1 MSNAC
6 TYAPSTGTDLFYALK
21 KKLGYK
27 KAWEVYGIVMGSK
40 FQNDYGDSLSFD
52 AEGVPSFSSV
62 MSNPY
67 IKNFIGD
74 GALKES
80 LQSQFKSKED
90 TLSNYAECLQEAYKF
105 NSSDPNN
112 KKFTAIV
119 DYSGDNI
126 TVRLV
131 FKSKAADEK
140 FSEQYKTHQL
150 NTALAGILQPLGN
163 NIVGLLN

>member
-6 TYAPSTGTDLFYALK
+6 TYAPSTGTNLFYALK

-74 GALKES
+74 GVLKES

-90 TLSNYAECLQEAYKF
+90 TLSNYAECL
-105 NSSDPNN
+105 
-112 KKFTAIV
+112 
-119 DYSGDNI
+119 
-126 TVRLV
+126 
-131 FKSKAADEK
+131 
-140 FSEQYKTHQL
+140 
-150 NTALAGILQPLGN
+150 
-163 NIVGLLN
+163 

>member
-1 MSNAC
+1 
-6 TYAPSTGTDLFYALK
+6 
-21 KKLGYK
+21 
-27 KAWEVYGIVMGSK
+27 
-40 FQNDYGDSLSFD
+40 
-52 AEGVPSFSSV
+52 

-74 GALKES
+74 GTLKES

-140 FSEQYKTHQL
+140 FSDEGLRTFFNKT
-150 NTALAGILQPLGN
+150 NVP
-163 NIVGLLN
+163 